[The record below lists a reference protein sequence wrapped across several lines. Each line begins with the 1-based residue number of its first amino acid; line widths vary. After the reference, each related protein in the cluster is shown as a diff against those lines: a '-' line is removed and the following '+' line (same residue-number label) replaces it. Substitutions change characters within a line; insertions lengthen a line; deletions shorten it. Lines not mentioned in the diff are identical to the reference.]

1 MEYTTT
7 FTRAKNSFPGYT
19 YSCTQKEYDEHQRE
33 VLKERIFDGELC
45 IKDDKKLRDL
55 SFIEKFDVKK
65 LVLEN
70 CTYITHEFSSQTVKE
85 LHIDKLET
93 ENFRKIKLESLET
106 LKILRCA
113 YIKECHYIAQVTNLE
128 LFRANVEQLFS
139 NQICNNMKELILNYC
154 KIQSLDALQI
164 QNIEVLHLKD
174 HTSKFHYSPNLL
186 NIQSIKMYH
195 QLKELFLEGYADVD
209 TTPLQQLKNLS
220 TVKIEECNNIIINFK
235 SESFKDLLLNCCIF
249 KSIDSFQL
257 PNIEKLSIVN
267 FCVMNLDNIN
277 QFTKLK
283 ELDLSGNQQL
293 DLSLLSDL
301 TYISSLNLSG
311 CKLQDCTIIDQLA
324 RQNYMYNDIFPLRYL
339 TQLEKLYLRS
349 CGINLINVLS
359 FMVNL
364 KELDLTENECSD
376 LTPLQTLFKLTK
388 LNLENCNLSNIGSLQ
403 LLVNL
408 EELNLSKK
416 IIEKDDIFDA
426 KNVIQD
432 QNSFRKIQLGPLA
445 TLVNLKCLQLTGNIL
460 EDLTV
465 IQYLTNLITLD
476 MHSCLLSDVH
486 ILKTLPNLKELYL
499 SKNPN
504 IDITSLQFLTNLM
517 ILDLRQC
524 QLSRL
529 DALKTLVK
537 LKELNLSQN
546 PILDITPLQY
556 LTQITKLQ
564 LNHCEL
570 ISIDALATL
579 LQLTDLQ
586 LYSNKIVYAQTL
598 STLKIDKLTLVNNK
612 IIDLSSNFSEQ
623 FDISNKRPTE
633 QEIYYA
639 NILKNIN
646 YPITIL
652 KSINLKRKNL
662 NNSMLVRKNVVNV
675 LMNKQVTSYVSVT
688 EKVVQHFQQQI
699 QNGNSQ

>member
-1 MEYTTT
+1 
-7 FTRAKNSFPGYT
+7 
-19 YSCTQKEYDEHQRE
+19 
-33 VLKERIFDGELC
+33 
-45 IKDDKKLRDL
+45 
-55 SFIEKFDVKK
+55 
-65 LVLEN
+65 
-70 CTYITHEFSSQTVKE
+70 
-85 LHIDKLET
+85 
-93 ENFRKIKLESLET
+93 
-106 LKILRCA
+106 
-113 YIKECHYIAQVTNLE
+113 
-128 LFRANVEQLFS
+128 
-139 NQICNNMKELILNYC
+139 MKELILNYC

-164 QNIEVLHLKD
+164 QNIEILHLKD

-195 QLKELFLEGYADVD
+195 QLIELFLEGYTDVD
-209 TTPLQQLKNLS
+209 TTPLQQLKHLS

-235 SESFKDLLLNCCIF
+235 SDSFKDLLLNCCIF

-257 PNIEKLSIVN
+257 PNIEKLSIMN

-277 QFTKLK
+277 QFIKLK

-311 CKLQDCTIIDQLA
+311 CKLQDCTIVDQLA
-324 RQNYMYNDIFPLRYL
+324 KQNYKYNNIFPLRYL
-339 TQLEKLYLRS
+339 TQLEKLYLRT

-359 FMVNL
+359 FLVNL
-364 KELDLTENECSD
+364 KELDLTENDCSD
-376 LTPLQTLFKLTK
+376 LTPLQTLVKLTK
-388 LNLENCNLSNIGSLQ
+388 LNLENCNFSNINTLQ

-432 QNSFRKIQLGPLA
+432 QNSFRKIQLSPLA
-445 TLVNLKCLQLTGNIL
+445 TLVNLKYLQLTGNIL

-504 IDITSLQFLTNLM
+504 IDITSLQFLTNLI

-524 QLSRL
+524 QLSQL
-529 DALKTLVK
+529 DALKTLVN

-546 PILDITPLQY
+546 PIMDITPLQY

-564 LNHCEL
+564 LNHCGL

-598 STLKIDKLTLVNNK
+598 SKLKIYKLTLVNNK

-633 QEIYYA
+633 QEMYYA

-646 YPITIL
+646 YPVTIL
-652 KSINLKRKNL
+652 RRRHHSVNYVYTILRSINLKRKNL
-662 NNSMLVRKNVVNV
+662 NQSMLVRKNVVNV
-675 LMNKQVTSYVSVT
+675 LMNKYIYRLTLLVHLKNIHSIIDYFNHRNILKCYFHFNAFFTSVT
-688 EKVVQHFQQQI
+688 MYIKDSIFLVLIFQISSNYIDSEMIVLFQINKQQVMCQSQRKQFNTFNNKFNREIVSDHNFSFIELILLNSYFSIFVKNEK
-699 QNGNSQ
+699 